1 MIYSC
6 EIWGQNQNNTLIQII
21 SRLQEKALRIV
32 NFKWHYTQSDSLF
45 KENKILKISDF
56 IKYKNTEFLRKC
68 LRQENLTIFNE
79 MFHTL
84 NQNHHDNTMAAENY
98 QPDFPSTQITHIH
111 MEQSPLE
118 KKQQKH
124 GMRSKE

>member
-1 MIYSC
+1 MIYAC